1 MRMRKISL
9 LLLFATILAGFSV
22 SCSSDEDYFYEQ
34 DESAKLEYT
43 KSLIASYG
51 QKYGLNNIQFDDEL
65 LKKNL
70 NLPKEEFEKCVI
82 NMAISLGK
90 IKPTSKLL
98 RKTRRSSGIA
108 SEEPGGSS
116 VYYYISGSHDLSYSS
131 GSYLFKYKAI
141 YLYIG
146 IGFGA
151 LEILN
156 NNADVYKKELCDN
169 PNCKIMHEVFQNTT
183 TCTES
188 QKPHFTGF
196 ITHKEGEFVN
206 FTIKCYVSI
215 SDIDDTI
222 SHEFYVTTCVKK
234 SNTYPTISTI
244 STI

>member
-1 MRMRKISL
+1 MRKISL

-51 QKYGLNNIQFDDEL
+51 QKYGLDNIQFDDEL

-98 RKTRRSSGIA
+98 RKTRRSSSIA
-108 SEEPGGSS
+108 SEEPGGSPDY
-116 VYYYISGSHDLSYSS
+116 YYYISGSHDLSYSS
-131 GSYLFKYKAI
+131 GSYLCKYTAI

-156 NNADVYKKELCDN
+156 NNADVYKMELCDN
-169 PNCKIMHEVFQNTT
+169 PNCKIMHEVFQNKT
-183 TCTES
+183 TCTRHGMPNFLGS
-188 QKPHFTGF
+188 
-196 ITHKEGEFVN
+196 ITHNEGEFVN
-206 FTIKCYVSI
+206 FTIKCNVDI
-215 SDIDDTI
+215 SDIKDNI
-222 SHEFYVTTCVKK
+222 LYEFYVTTRVKK
-234 SNTYPTISTI
+234 SDTYPTLTTI
-244 STI
+244 FTI